1 MNGKGIK
8 SQIISVSFGVYNTN
22 EIKNLSVLEVENPQ
36 TFDPLG
42 HPNSGGLCDNAF
54 GIYLFIYFVINY
66 ILN

>member
-22 EIKNLSVLEVENPQ
+22 EIKNLSVLEVENAQ

-42 HPNSGGLCDNAF
+42 HPNSAGLCDNSF
-54 GIYLFIYFVINY
+54 GNYFF
-66 ILN
+66 